1 MEPVNLAHVHLKAL
15 LEGISNDTLPSD
27 NSPEGGSEIAL
38 NKLNYRNFPALRRAA
53 ARLELESKNKNH
65 DVVFRGRILAMF
77 GTLTLYLDTS
87 AAYTW
92 RKASLVIAKSQG
104 HGPHLARRVRDWL
117 HTYLSKNELPLH
129 KIGRHMSSLLD
140 DEDIASKIKLHL
152 MGVAAQNGHFRADT
166 IVDFI
171 ASEGMQNKL
180 EKKGIPI
187 QGRTISVW
195 TARRWLKAL
204 DFRFGRRKNGMYVDG
219 HEREDV
225 VKYRNAFTK
234 RWVEDYEP
242 RMAEYDNNGDWIRMP
257 EGNLPNGQANR
268 LILVTHDESTFFAN
282 ERCNLGWIHPS
293 FKAKPLPKGEG
304 ESLMV
309 SDFLTPDWGRLVD
322 GERWVPSFVTS
333 IFHSDIST
341 VKPAF
346 FSELVRTATG
356 ILQTRKC
363 LITLIMPSTS
373 SNQRPQRAP
382 PASLSLT
389 MHQPT

>member
-53 ARLELESKNKNH
+53 ARLELESKNKKH

-87 AAYTW
+87 AAYSW

-140 DEDIASKIKLHL
+140 DEDIALKIKLHL

-204 DFRFGRRKNGMYVDG
+204 DFRFGCRKNGMYVDG

-322 GERWVPSFVTS
+322 GDR
-333 IFHSDIST
+333 
-341 VKPAF
+341 
-346 FSELVRTATG
+346 
-356 ILQTRKC
+356 
-363 LITLIMPSTS
+363 
-373 SNQRPQRAP
+373 
-382 PASLSLT
+382 
-389 MHQPT
+389 